1 MTASSA
7 IRREVRWRVT
17 GTTAWSDIASCS
29 PVAELT
35 LENLDRTKT
44 YDVEVRDISACGAKS
59 AWVMHAAVVPDVAP
73 GNIVLSDAYAAAVT
87 AQADADAANAALANI
102 ASDNLLTAGEK
113 PTVIRDWNVIAAEQA
128 GIDAQA
134 TAYGITTEKTNYD
147 NAVTALANYLGTLTA
162 PKMWNDL
169 SGDTTIVGATFRSN
183 FASVYTTRQT
193 LLNAIYAAAKAKA
206 DAAQST
212 ANTAVG
218 QVTQL
223 PVINGGFDIAPTGY
237 GWTADS
243 GTGWITDTGS
253 NSPGVQ
259 PNCARHTGT
268 SSPTTGAYRN
278 NGLAPCQ
285 PGQVYKTQALIKAV
299 GANGTCYVY
308 ISWCNAAGGEIG
320 TTIGNAVT
328 GTTTAGSYAVGAA
341 PAGTVFARTCLAY
354 SGQTVGDYFVDNVVC
369 TQYPSSIG
377 EVPDGGGYSKVNS
390 SQVNQGVVTLLGT
403 GRNAVLNPNFT
414 QNFSGRVAN
423 ASVSTGAVIDHWTI
437 SGVSANSA
445 GYWSGSNINVRVLA
459 GFSIA
464 GSSTTIGPVISSDPF
479 AVKAADGF
487 ALKIDRSGYASNGA
501 PAGVSPYHRVY
512 LSFLDSS
519 GNVVS
524 NSIYD
529 AVYGGTIAAITVTG
543 SVPAGAVSCIAR
555 LNIYFVNTGAATTWP
570 AGFIDATLNSIE
582 YVQAAAMD
590 TEITDGTI
598 YGRTSQSDLYI
609 SGGVNRVGLRV
620 AGSNHVLGNQLN
632 APNSLTLN
640 YGAART
646 TTAVTASSTGAVSI
660 NAFSVNMGGTTVS
673 YSAVSNAIT
682 GLSQS
687 VTYQIY
693 CHDLGGTGGTKTWL
707 AVAGTANALLTLG
720 DDVVLAGQVTIPT
733 SGTSGGGG
741 GGYCVCDDMMIDAD
755 TLAGEAPVGYL
766 FDCMDIP
773 TQGMRKFRRRLQSVE
788 YTTVPC
794 VRITTD
800 AGAILECSTTTP
812 FDVLDGRTV
821 HAPDMLGEQVVTDKG
836 IETVARVDD
845 IGERRVCYIH
855 LGGVSYAAG
864 ADPAHRIYSHNLK
877 P

>member
-134 TAYGITTEKTNYD
+134 TAYSITTEKTNYD

-193 LLNAIYAAAKAKA
+193 LLNAIYAAAKLLASN
-206 DAAQST
+206 AQST
-212 ANTAVG
+212 ATAANSNV
-218 QVTQL
+218 
-223 PVINGGFDIAPTGY
+223 PAIINGQFKNGTAGWTFDNPTGFY
-237 GWTADS
+237 AE
-243 GTGWITDTGS
+243 TGS
-253 NSPGVQ
+253 NSPDSACNTYLTRVGQ
-259 PNCARHTGT
+259 AGGATTYARNLGYL
-268 SSPTTGAYRN
+268 SVV
-278 NGLAPCQ
+278 
-285 PGQVYKTQALIKAV
+285 PGQTITAMCCVRLI
-299 GANGTCYVY
+299 GANTSAYAGCR
-308 ISWCNAAGGEIG
+308 ISWRDVNHAEISDTLASVACGPSG
-320 TTIGNAVT
+320 TGNAQCVSKAI
-328 GTTTAGSYAVGAA
+328 GIA
-341 PAGTVFARTCLAY
+341 PAGAQFAHFELY
-354 SGQTVGDYFVDNVVC
+354 YVNHSSGFIIATSCFPFSIQ
-369 TQYPSSIG
+369 PSSID
-377 EVPDGGGYSKVNS
+377 EVPDGSSRFGAIHNPTTQATIQANAAASYAPGQNMIRNPTGAVGNLHWTEVYTTGATPEAAIDGYRWRGLPS
-390 SQVNQGVVTLLGT
+390 GT
-403 GRNAVLNPNFT
+403 
-414 QNFSGRVAN
+414 QGRVNEPISIGAGIAIVLTGEMFN
-423 ASVSTGAVIDHWTI
+423 VGITGGTPATLSIQFRDSGGGQIGAIASVS
-437 SGVSANSA
+437 A
-445 GYWSGSNINVRVLA
+445 GMNADWARYTLPV
-459 GFSIA
+459 
-464 GSSTTIGPVISSDPF
+464 TT
-479 AVKAADGF
+479 
-487 ALKIDRSGYASNGA
+487 
-501 PAGVSPYHRVY
+501 PAG
-512 LSFLDSS
+512 
-519 GNVVS
+519 
-524 NSIYD
+524 
-529 AVYGGTIAAITVTG
+529 TAAIKVFFMASPTGGGVPYWRNLKLEFG
-543 SVPAGAVSCIAR
+543 SV
-555 LNIYFVNTGAATTWP
+555 ATPYSDNATQDGNQLTNP
-570 AGFIDATLNSIE
+570 GSGF
-582 YVQAAAMD
+582 
-590 TEITDGTI
+590 
-598 YGRTSQSDLYI
+598 
-609 SGGVNRVGLRV
+609 
-620 AGSNHVLGNQLN
+620 VLGNQLN

-646 TTAVTASSTGAVSI
+646 VTAVTASSTGAVSI

-673 YSAVSNAIT
+673 YSAVSNAVT
-682 GLSQS
+682 GLTQS

-741 GGYCVCDDMMIDAD
+741 GGYCVCDNMWIDAD
-755 TLAGEAPVGYL
+755 TLAGEAPMGHL
-766 FDCMDIP
+766 FDCLDIP

-821 HAPDMLGEQVVTDKG
+821 HAPNMLGEQVVTDKG
-836 IETVARVDD
+836 IEIVARVDD
-845 IGERRVCYIH
+845 IGARRVCHIH